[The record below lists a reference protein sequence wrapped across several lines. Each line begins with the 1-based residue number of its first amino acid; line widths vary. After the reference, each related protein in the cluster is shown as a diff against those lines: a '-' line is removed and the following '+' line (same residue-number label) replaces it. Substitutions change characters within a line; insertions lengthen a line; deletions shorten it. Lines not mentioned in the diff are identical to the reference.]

1 MDQEFSVA
9 NLRKILNSD
18 REKGGGLEEKY
29 ISDAYKIRPRLRK
42 FVDMLFKSNRQYRMK
57 KISTETFERRKLRL
71 NLLLSNYKTRH
82 EAIVT
87 EALTNV
93 SDSIGRTAFRV
104 TLAKLPTLVA
114 GKTVYGIGGKL
125 DEILAVRHVQRI
137 LKSIYQVK
145 MPSRDVLIGQIAAL
159 VFDGVPKFIL
169 RSDVES
175 FYESVRHEQLLESI
189 HRSSQLSIDVKRMIT
204 RLLKDYA
211 RISSSNRGIPRGIGI
226 SAYLAEIYLLDIDRK
241 IRENTDIF
249 HYARYV
255 DDIVLMYAP
264 SRPDKI
270 PTYRQELELIMKE
283 RGLTLNPLP
292 HKTKELDATFQQKG
306 KFEYLGYEFDLA
318 SGGSG
323 ITLSSKKLDKY
334 KDRIKKS
341 FTDYHKKKSFIPR
354 KAADE
359 LVARSLF
366 LTGNMRLFSRKSNA
380 FIGIYFSN
388 KFLTNDKD
396 LKSLDYYYQH
406 QLNSITNLR
415 LKKKLTKYSFQ
426 NGFHKKAFRTFDPKR
441 LAEISD
447 GWHHA

>member
-1 MDQEFSVA
+1 
-9 NLRKILNSD
+9 
-18 REKGGGLEEKY
+18 
-29 ISDAYKIRPRLRK
+29 
-42 FVDMLFKSNRQYRMK
+42 MLFKATRLYHMK
-57 KISTETFERRKLRL
+57 KISSESYERRKIRL
-71 NLLLSNYKTRH
+71 NLLLSTYKTRH
-82 EAIVT
+82 EIIVT
-87 EALTNV
+87 EALTDV

-114 GKTVYGIGGKL
+114 GKTVYGISDKL
-125 DEILAVRHVQRI
+125 EEILAVRHVQRI
-137 LKSIYQVK
+137 LKETYQVK
-145 MPSRDVLIGQIAAL
+145 MPSRDILIGQIKAL

-169 RSDVES
+169 KSDVES

-211 RISSSNRGIPRGIGI
+211 RVSGSDKGLPRGIGI
-226 SAYLAEIYLLDIDRK
+226 SAYLAEIYLLDVDKK

-283 RGLTLNPLP
+283 KGLTLNTLP
-292 HKTKELDATFQQKG
+292 HKTKELDVTTEQKG

-323 ITLSSKKLDKY
+323 ITLSSKKITKY
-334 KDRIKKS
+334 KDRIKKAFS
-341 FTDYHKKKSFIPR
+341 DYHKKKSFIPQ
-354 KAADE
+354 KAAGE
-359 LVARSLF
+359 LIERSLF

-396 LKSLDYYYQH
+396 LKGLDYYYQH
-406 QLNSITNLR
+406 HVNSITNLR
-415 LKKKLTKYSFQ
+415 LKKKLAKNSFQ
-426 NGFHKKAFRTFDPKR
+426 DGFHKKAFRTFDPKR
-441 LAEISD
+441 LAEISN